1 MGMGIKIISRIG
13 AIEVVRCDEDGERVS
28 FGALR

>member
-1 MGMGIKIISRIG
+1 MGIGIISRIG
-13 AIEVVRCDEDGERVS
+13 AIEVVRCDEDGAHVS